1 MKRRMISALLAG
13 ALCTGTAIVPAG
25 AVHVTDIAGL
35 GVMAAVSAVSSA
47 LESDDVHAAPPVQ
60 NGASIGFRGLE
71 ETVRANNQTIQ
82 AFKKTLAG
90 IANTDVDSQFDLQE
104 MQYSAQIQIYENQI
118 NALQSALNA
127 LNASGSGDDTANQAV
142 LGALKTATEANLN
155 MVKNSQAAIEETLN
169 SLDDMREAAQ
179 EELDDTY
186 ASTEKQLE
194 NAANQIVVGAQ
205 TAYLGVITIREG
217 IETLD
222 RNLAALDRNIQVVEK
237 QVEIGMASELTLEN
251 LKQARRT
258 AAAQRETLVL
268 QQTTTEN
275 QLSLLCGNTADTT
288 VHPTTAPTVTE
299 QQLAEMNYEKD
310 LDEALDNSYSIWSAR
325 DEMRQASND
334 YEDDVTSTVDA
345 YEAAKLNLEYAEENV
360 TNSFRQLYLDV
371 QDKKR
376 LLDEAQAAYENE
388 QRNFAV
394 DELQYERGMISQIDY
409 LTAQDDLAAQE
420 DAVRTAEHDLFSA
433 YNTYDWA
440 KRGYMA
446 GA

>member
-60 NGASIGFRGLE
+60 DGASIGFRGLE

-90 IANTDVDSQFDLQE
+90 IANTNLDAQFWAQE
-104 MQYSAQIQIYENQI
+104 MQYQVQLNEYSKQVNAYETYIKSLEVLKDGGDSNATIDAQITMAESLLKVAQAGAAQI
-118 NALQSALNA
+118 SAIID
-127 LNASGSGDDTANQAV
+127 G
-142 LGALKTATEANLN
+142 
-155 MVKNSQAAIEETLN
+155 
-169 SLDDMREAAQ
+169 LDDAQ
-179 EELDDTY
+179 EDAENELDDTY

-394 DELQYERGMISQIDY
+394 DELQYERGMISKIDY